1 MKVEDHMTEETVT
14 TSTEMTQPVIIDLG
28 RQRRRALKNLKRGE
42 GKLWDDVLDVV
53 EEVKD
58 LLGTDAEGK
67 VLVPVILI
75 YRERA
80 RRRRLNLDRL
90 LPPVLVEDDEDEDD
104 DYDEDDDD

>member
-1 MKVEDHMTEETVT
+1 MTEESIG

-28 RQRRRALKNLKRGE
+28 RQKRRALKNLKRGE
-42 GKLWDDVLDVV
+42 GKLWNDVLDVV

-67 VLVPVILI
+67 VLVPVVLI

-80 RRRRLNLDRL
+80 RRQRINLDRL
-90 LPPVLVEDDEDEDD
+90 LPQVLVEDDEDEDD
-104 DYDEDDDD
+104 DYDDDDDD

>member
-1 MKVEDHMTEETVT
+1 MTEETLS

-28 RQRRRALKNLKRGE
+28 RQKRRALKNLKRGE
-42 GKLWDDVLDVV
+42 GKLWEDVLDVV

-75 YRERA
+75 YRERS
-80 RRRRLNLDRL
+80 RRRRINLDRL
-90 LPPVLVEDDEDEDD
+90 LPPVLVDDDEDEDD
-104 DYDEDDDD
+104 DYDDDDDD

>member
-1 MKVEDHMTEETVT
+1 MTEETIS

-42 GKLWDDVLDVV
+42 GKLWDEVLDVI

-67 VLVPVILI
+67 VLLPVILI
-75 YRERA
+75 YRERS
-80 RRRRLNLDRL
+80 RRRRINLDRL
-90 LPPVLVEDDEDEDD
+90 LPPVLVDDDEDEDD
-104 DYDEDDDD
+104 DYDDDDDD

>member
-1 MKVEDHMTEETVT
+1 MIEAPMTEETIS

-28 RQRRRALKNLKRGE
+28 RQKRRALKNLKRGE
-42 GKLWDDVLDVV
+42 GRLWEDVLDVV

-75 YRERA
+75 YRERS

-90 LPPVLVEDDEDEDD
+90 LPPVLVEDDEDEDE
-104 DYDEDDDD
+104 DYDDDDD

>member
-1 MKVEDHMTEETVT
+1 MIEAPMTEETIS

-28 RQRRRALKNLKRGE
+28 RQKRRALKNLKRGV
-42 GKLWDDVLDVV
+42 GRLWEDVLDVV

-75 YRERA
+75 YRERS

-90 LPPVLVEDDEDEDD
+90 LPPVLVEDDEDEDE
-104 DYDEDDDD
+104 DYDDDDD

>member
-1 MKVEDHMTEETVT
+1 MTEETIS

-28 RQRRRALKNLKRGE
+28 RQKRRALRNLKRGE
-42 GKLWDDVLDVV
+42 GKLWEDVLDVI

-75 YRERA
+75 YRERS
-80 RRRRLNLDRL
+80 RRRRINLDRL
-90 LPPVLVEDDEDEDD
+90 LPQVLVDDDEDD
-104 DYDEDDDD
+104 DYDDDDDD

>member
-1 MKVEDHMTEETVT
+1 MTEETT
-14 TSTEMTQPVIIDLG
+14 STSTEMTQPVIIDLG
-28 RQRRRALKNLKRGE
+28 RQKRRALKNLKQGE
-42 GKLWDDVLDVV
+42 GKLWEEVLDVV

-75 YRERA
+75 YRERS

-90 LPPVLVEDDEDEDD
+90 LPQVLVDDDEDD
-104 DYDEDDDD
+104 DYDDDDD

>member
-1 MKVEDHMTEETVT
+1 MTEETLS

-28 RQRRRALKNLKRGE
+28 RQKRRALKNLKRGE
-42 GKLWDDVLDVV
+42 GKLWEDVLDVV

-75 YRERA
+75 YRERS
-80 RRRRLNLDRL
+80 RRRRINLDRL
-90 LPPVLVEDDEDEDD
+90 LPPVLVDDDEDEDD
-104 DYDEDDDD
+104 DYDDDDDE

>member
-1 MKVEDHMTEETVT
+1 MVEDPMTEETIS

-28 RQRRRALKNLKRGE
+28 KQRRRALKNLKRGE
-42 GKLWDDVLDVV
+42 GKLWEDVLDVV

-75 YRERA
+75 YRERS

-90 LPPVLVEDDEDEDD
+90 LPPVLMENDEDEDD
-104 DYDEDDDD
+104 DYDDDDDD